1 MEQTMKQYQQLLKD
15 ILEHG
20 EDVSD
25 RTGVGTRSLFGYQM
39 RFDLSAG
46 FPAVTTKKLAWRS
59 VVGELL
65 WFLEG
70 STDER
75 RLAELTYAKDR
86 TELMGR
92 TTIWTA
98 NADVQGKDLGYTNN
112 DFKKELGPVYGYQ
125 WRNFGGISWARDGAG
140 GFDQI
145 EWLLDEI
152 RTNPDSR
159 RLILSAW
166 SADQISLMAL
176 PPCHAFAQFRVYNGR
191 LNCQMYQR
199 SADAFLGVPF
209 NIASYA
215 LLTHIIARECGLAV
229 GDLVHTIGDAHV
241 YHNHVEQVREQISR
255 DEFPLPGLHIDE
267 RFSLSD
273 GLSNVFDLDT
283 VDMFTL
289 EDYQSHA
296 TIKAPMAV

>member
-1 MEQTMKQYQQLLKD
+1 MKQYQQLLKD